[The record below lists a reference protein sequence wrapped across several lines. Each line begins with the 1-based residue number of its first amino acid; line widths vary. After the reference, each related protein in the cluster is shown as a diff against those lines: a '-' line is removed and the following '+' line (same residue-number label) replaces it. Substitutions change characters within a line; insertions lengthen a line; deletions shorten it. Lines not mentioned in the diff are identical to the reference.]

1 MGPHGA
7 RLRAGREPSTVS
19 SDAFQVLRDC
29 PDCLVESAMVEF
41 IDPAVA
47 EGVAV
52 EAWCRL
58 CGRREA
64 LGELEHHGV
73 RFLDAAH
80 ALGFL
85 ERWARAEGEEEA
97 QAFCV
102 ANIGGLDTAEVARR
116 LVAREPVHT
125 SFDVVAFL
133 FPGMGGGL
141 ASAAPPPEVAPEQ
154 RREAE
159 GSEAV
164 FAGPPA
170 ARGQRPVQ
178 ERALLRADTVLDAIE
193 EAHTQETDSWVP
205 PDEVEVH
212 AEDARAAVRALA
224 SVMLADGLIRPGERV
239 FLDAFL
245 HKAGLPPAEEAELRR
260 WRPGEVPR
268 PSDPEALVEAMI
280 ELAHVD
286 RERDGSEWRVVR
298 EFARAWGL
306 PLAEVE
312 ARGRR
317 AEAAT
322 APAMKR
328 LWRALRRLVITDRA

>member
-1 MGPHGA
+1 M
-7 RLRAGREPSTVS
+7 S

-52 EAWCRL
+52 EGWCRL

-73 RFLDAAH
+73 RFVSEDQ
-80 ALGFL
+80 ALGL
-85 ERWARAEGEEEA
+85 LGRWARAEGEGTPA
-97 QAFCV
+97 TFCV
-102 ANIGGLDTAEVARR
+102 ANLGGLSPEAVARR
-116 LVAREPVHT
+116 LVAREPVRT

-141 ASAAPPPEVAPEQ
+141 ASVAPPPEVAPEA
-154 RREAE
+154 RRGAE
-159 GSEAV
+159 GTSGAEAV
-164 FAGPPA
+164 FAGPPE
-170 ARGQRPVQ
+170 ARGERPDPD
-178 ERALLRADTVLDAIE
+178 RALLRADTLLDALE
-193 EAHTQETDSWVP
+193 EAHAHETDSWVP
-205 PDEVEVH
+205 PDEVEAH

-224 SVMLADGLIRPGERV
+224 SVMLADGVIRPGERV

-260 WRPGEVPR
+260 WRPGEVPL
-268 PSDPEALVEAMI
+268 PSDPQALVDAMI

-298 EFARAWGL
+298 EFARSWGL
-306 PLAEVE
+306 SLEEVE
-312 ARGRR
+312 RAGRR
-317 AEAAT
+317 AESAT

-328 LWRALRRLVITDRA
+328 LWRALRRLVITERA